1 MEENTQ
7 PEGLQFFD
15 SAESLQQSLSTEQA
29 PQESPQP
36 ESTPYV
42 DPEAAPVETQEAPEE
57 QPVQEAPVEEPQQDL
72 EQAVYGYLSERL
84 GREVTSLDQINQ
96 QPVLDERLQV
106 IADFVENTGR
116 SPQDWFAYQSLD
128 PSSMDDM
135 TAIRVKLASDYP
147 NLSAEELSLLADSK
161 YKLDEDLHSEED
173 VKLSKLQMKLDAQ
186 NARESIEEI
195 RGKYQEPGSDDLDAD
210 SIFDDEWMDGL
221 DRDIS
226 SMDGIEFDLGN
237 GESFTFGLND
247 EYKSDLREV
256 NSRLEDYFD
265 PYIREDGSW
274 DYESL
279 NAHRAVIDNIDAIVA
294 AAYKQGQSDGQ
305 RGLVDRASN
314 VSQVNPSQNTG
325 QPNVPN
331 VADQLSQIM
340 GGQRGLTF
348 KL

>member
-42 DPEAAPVETQEAPEE
+42 DPEAAPVEAQEAPQE

-96 QPVLDERLQV
+96 QPALDERLQV

-186 NARESIEEI
+186 NARDSIEEI

-256 NSRLEDYFD
+256 NSRLED
-265 PYIREDGSW
+265 
-274 DYESL
+274 
-279 NAHRAVIDNIDAIVA
+279 
-294 AAYKQGQSDGQ
+294 
-305 RGLVDRASN
+305 
-314 VSQVNPSQNTG
+314 
-325 QPNVPN
+325 
-331 VADQLSQIM
+331 
-340 GGQRGLTF
+340 
-348 KL
+348 